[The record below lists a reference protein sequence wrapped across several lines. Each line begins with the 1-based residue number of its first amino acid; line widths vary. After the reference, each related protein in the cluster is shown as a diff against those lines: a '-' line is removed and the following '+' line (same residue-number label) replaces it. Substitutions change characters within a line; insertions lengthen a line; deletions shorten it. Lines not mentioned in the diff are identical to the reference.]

1 MLRNAMEIL
10 IKRDLVSLTARYR
23 RGRHEVYVDLRVQT
37 KIVKYLGLG
46 EDRNSVQAYPGNT
59 SSFAK

>member
-1 MLRNAMEIL
+1 MLSNAMEIL
-10 IKRDLVSLTARYR
+10 IIRDLVSLAARYR
-23 RGRHEVYVDLRVQT
+23 RGRHEVYVDVRVQAQ
-37 KIVKYLGLG
+37 IVKHLGLG